1 MECSDIQEKLSA
13 YIEDIISPEEKVFID
28 GHLKACQK
36 CSGSLAD
43 LKKTL
48 EYVQNLEEVEPPPW
62 LTGKIMARVK
72 SEVAPKR
79 GIFQRLFYPLHI
91 KLPIE
96 ALATIFIAVATIY
109 VFKTTQLEM
118 ERAKAPPAEITS
130 RIPSQEKEKTS
141 ALDEGK
147 PLPAKPTEEFP
158 FAEEREI
165 SPGKSM
171 EPPKAPARGAKRDE
185 VEPSA
190 GVIEKREYKRKAL
203 SPELRPALVERERK
217 RVSLTID
224 VKDIETARR
233 EIEEALMKLGGK
245 IIKKEYF
252 EQRNIIAAELD
263 AKKVKDL
270 FEKIKVLGEV
280 KGRTLILE
288 AVEGDIDIRIEIA
301 EIPRGP

>member
-13 YIEDIISPEEKVFID
+13 YMEGIISHGEKVLID

-62 LTGKIMARVK
+62 LTGKVMASLR
-72 SEVAPKR
+72 SEGAPKR
-79 GIFQRLFYPLHI
+79 QIFQRLFYPLHI

-109 VFKTTQLEM
+109 VFKTMQPEM
-118 ERAKAPPAEITS
+118 EGAKAPPAEITS
-130 RIPSQEKEKTS
+130 RIPLQEKEKTS
-141 ALDEGK
+141 PLDEGK
-147 PLPAKPTEEFP
+147 PLPAKPTEKFM
-158 FAEEREI
+158 FSEEREI
-165 SPGKSM
+165 SPGKSL
-171 EPPKAPARGAKRDE
+171 EPPKAPARIAKRDE

-190 GVIEKREYKRKAL
+190 DAIGKREYKRKAL
-203 SPELRPALVERERK
+203 SPELRAALVERERK
-217 RVSLTID
+217 GVSLTID
-224 VKDIETARR
+224 VKDIETAGR
-233 EIEEALMKLGGK
+233 EIEKAFMKLGGK

-252 EQRNIIAAELD
+252 DQRNIIAAELD

-270 FEKIKVLGEV
+270 FEKLNVLGEV
-280 KGRTLILE
+280 KEKALTLE
-288 AVEGDIDIRIEIA
+288 TWEGDIEIRIEITK
-301 EIPRGP
+301 IPRGP